1 MTPITDRLSALAA
14 QMREDARQA
23 GIHATEHRP
32 LIEKAAAK
40 VADARRQVEEL
51 ERQHAE
57 AMAALKEYQR
67 DTEER
72 HALAVATVEQY
83 EKDGQ
88 EAADM
93 AAKLDRLAAE
103 HRTAPELPTPDEA
116 VAAAGLVVEQC
127 DECESTGRNC
137 TAHGGRP
144 GIPYRP
150 PADDLPF
157 NVVPAPPQTV
167 AAVEQ
172 AAGELVAVHGPGVT
186 APMPDA
192 PHRHARPKER
202 PGLVERITRRTG
214 PHRVI
219 ASPDATR
226 PDTDVP
232 DELLAEGQRQARP
245 DDQKENDR

>member
-1 MTPITDRLSALAA
+1 MTPIADRLSALAA

-23 GIHATEHRP
+23 GIHATKARP
-32 LIEKAAAK
+32 AVEQAAADVEAARKLLAEAEKAH
-40 VADARRQVEEL
+40 RE
-51 ERQHAE
+51 
-57 AMAALKEYQR
+57 
-67 DTEER
+67 
-72 HALAVATVEQY
+72 ALAVVARHEL
-83 EKDGQ
+83 DGQ

-103 HRTAPELPTPDEA
+103 HRTAPELPVHVKPIEVPVDE
-116 VAAAGLVVEQC
+116 
-127 DECESTGRNC
+127 
-137 TAHGGRP
+137 
-144 GIPYRP
+144 RP
-150 PADDLPF
+150 PACRSCGEPIVPDGTGHWLHVDASAARDHFPKPLDDDADMPF
-157 NVVPAPPQTV
+157 NVVPASPQTV

-172 AAGELVAVHGPGVT
+172 ATGELVAVHGPGVT
-186 APMPDA
+186 SPMPDA

-202 PGLVERITRRTG
+202 PGPLARITRRTG

-245 DDQKENDR
+245 DDPNGEK